1 MTSVKFDELR
11 SAYEWVTFAADSGN
25 AAYLCLV
32 TGAIF
37 LTSDQD
43 PSHNAALP
51 DDLESSDR
59 YLGIPDKRILDLG
72 TTLVFR
78 FVEER
83 MPHRRDE
90 VTGYFARRG
99 GYARFNALLRSDGML
114 AHWNAYEEAATD
126 AALRSWCAEHGI
138 ELLDAG

>member
-1 MTSVKFDELR
+1 MTTVKLDDLR

-37 LTSDQD
+37 LTSELD
-43 PSHNAALP
+43 PSLDVALP

-59 YLGIPDKRILDLG
+59 YIGIPDKRDLELG

-90 VTGYFARRG
+90 VTAYFTRRG

-138 ELLDAG
+138 KLLDAG

>member
-1 MTSVKFDELR
+1 MTTVKLDDLR

-37 LTSDQD
+37 LTSDLN
-43 PSHNAALP
+43 PGSTGPLP
-51 DDLESSDR
+51 DDLGTSDR
-59 YLGIPDKRILDLG
+59 YISIPDKRSLDIG

-90 VTGYFARRG
+90 VAGYFARRG

-126 AALRSWCAEHGI
+126 VALRSWCAEHGI
-138 ELLDAG
+138 ELSDAG